1 MIEERYHHGDLRQ
14 ALLAIAKQQLTS
26 HGFEA
31 LSLRA
36 ISREAGV
43 SHAAAY
49 RHFPNKEALVAAL
62 ACAGFE
68 QLQAFVETEV
78 IKYGADPREQFF
90 QCGIAYVKFA
100 LHNAPLFRVMFGVS
114 GVDRLH
120 YPATHAAAQASF
132 GVLVGTI
139 QRGQAAGLI
148 GAGEPRQLAFTA
160 WAAVHGLATLALQ
173 DQITSQQG
181 VIDSERLVRN
191 SAKLLW
197 NGLKYG
203 QT

>member
-1 MIEERYHHGDLRQ
+1 MMEERYHHGDLRQ
-14 ALLAIAKQQLTS
+14 ALLTLAKQQLTS
-26 HGFEA
+26 QGIES

-68 QLQAFVETEV
+68 QLQIFVAGEV
-78 IKYGADPREQFF
+78 AQYSEDPTEQFF
-90 QCGIAYVKFA
+90 QCGIAYVTFA
-100 LHNAPLFRVMFGVS
+100 INNATLFRLMFGVS
-114 GVDRLH
+114 GVDRLQ

-132 GVLVGTI
+132 GGLVGTI
-139 QRGQAAGLI
+139 ERGQAAGLI
-148 GAGEPRQLAFTA
+148 GSGEPRQLAFTA

-173 DQITSQQG
+173 DQITPQG
-181 VIDSERLVRN
+181 TIDPERLVRN

-197 NGLKYG
+197 HGLKYG
-203 QT
+203 QI

>member
-1 MIEERYHHGDLRQ
+1 MMEERYHHGDLRQ
-14 ALLAIAKQQLTS
+14 ALLTLAKQQLTS
-26 HGFEA
+26 QGIES

-68 QLQAFVETEV
+68 QLQTFVAGEV
-78 IKYGADPREQFF
+78 AQYAEDPTEQFF
-90 QCGIAYVKFA
+90 QCGIAYVTFA
-100 LHNAPLFRVMFGVS
+100 INNATLFRLMFGVS
-114 GVDRLH
+114 GVDRLQ
-120 YPATHAAAQASF
+120 YPATHAAAQTSF

-139 QRGQAAGLI
+139 ERGQAAGLI
-148 GAGEPRQLAFTA
+148 GSGEPRQLAFTA

-173 DQITSQQG
+173 DQITPQG
-181 VIDSERLVRN
+181 TIDPERLVRN

-197 NGLKYG
+197 HGLKYG
-203 QT
+203 QI